1 MRGSDFNVGLR
12 GTLFEAKH
20 YERMSSAVW
29 LYGWLVLRQTRQDG
43 TTGWVL
49 GGKPI
54 SYREIEEETGFE
66 PRTLERWMRILRE
79 GGYIETRTAP
89 GGVIVQITKA
99 KKFSRE
105 PAVRNFAEGARR
117 NADVGTQNCGGSSTQ
132 KAETSELPSRIGSG
146 YLVRKEKDKGKGS
159 CLGKANTEESRRWG
173 AASGAKPQFPQG
185 REASMVWRNLKQE
198 SVRRELRVGEG
209 PRVCRRGEEENESV

>member
-1 MRGSDFNVGLR
+1 
-12 GTLFEAKH
+12 
-20 YERMSSAVW
+20 
-29 LYGWLVLRQTRQDG
+29 
-43 TTGWVL
+43 
-49 GGKPI
+49 
-54 SYREIEEETGFE
+54 
-66 PRTLERWMRILRE
+66 MRILRE